1 MTIENLEKELK
12 MGKLNS
18 IYLLYGEEL
27 YLLESNLKRIR
38 NLFGECIKG
47 INYIM
52 IDEQNVPEIISDIE
66 TPSFGYEKKLII
78 ARNTGLF
85 KKEGK
90 KKSGDLYKLKEKL
103 INYINENLKKN
114 KNVIIMTENNLDNTV
129 NKVLENVN
137 LAKEDKE
144 RITKINWKNNDL
156 DKFKEVK
163 KASKDGKDT
172 LIFVKGKENYI
183 ENMNR
188 NIENWINNSDVKVV
202 DCYDINE
209 IKEDASNIEKNY
221 TKILSTSGVVTVNSL
236 HNYPMVGRKTRKQ

>member
-1 MTIENLEKELK
+1 MMKKN
-12 MGKLNS
+12 
-18 IYLLYGEEL
+18 
-27 YLLESNLKRIR
+27 KR
-38 NLFGECIKG
+38 
-47 INYIM
+47 
-52 IDEQNVPEIISDIE
+52 
-66 TPSFGYEKKLII
+66 
-78 ARNTGLF
+78 
-85 KKEGK
+85 
-90 KKSGDLYKLKEKL
+90 KEKICL
-103 INYINENLKKN
+103 FFASDYHFEMISLPYINENLKKN
-114 KNVIIMTENNLDNTV
+114 KNVIIMTENNLDSSV
-129 NKVLENVN
+129 DKVLSNVN
-137 LAKEDKE
+137 LAKEEKDK
-144 RITKINWKNNDL
+144 ITKIDWKNDDL
-156 DKFKEVK
+156 NKFKEVK